1 MPTTIPYSPS
11 LTLGNIADLDKI
23 AILQQVSALQAPID
37 ADQDALNILIETK
50 RSLDQTLQEMVNM
63 GASQKELEPLKKSI
77 ETCKTDMAK
86 AAAKYGNTVTSQMP
100 KIATEKAKLG
110 GIIEAQV
117 ESPLDWNKSDL
128 KAMNIAADSFNV
140 NAQYIRNESESD
152 NSTAHASSLAVA
164 ASAHLSAVFGP
175 TIGAETSSAVNAAA
189 MAQTTMHKIEGTIL
203 ITAAAT
209 HKSANMFAPFILDP
223 DKAIRAWN
231 SLIKNKKAG
240 KGAAAIDTADQKSL
254 AAALKDEDTIG
265 MQLLSGATFGSSFVG
280 MVHLLKVESS
290 DSNQSSGSAAT
301 KSTVDFEIGGW
312 FAKKSGKFGVDAN
325 WSNSVKEMLSR
336 SDIQT
341 HCSLVTMGI
350 IPSLKS
356 NNIKTTVK
364 TLAPDP
370 KEVMSQL
377 GAIQGATDSSVN
389 NMSAG
394 ASSARSG
401 AEFMSLNSNYFT
413 SVVSSLGQI
422 DDDNN
427 KVIDMNSL
435 MTAFDD
441 YVTRANESIQ
451 GVPINYY
458 LKPITPAQLA
468 SAWMTKYSPIEY
480 WAMSTGDD
488 SEKKKEDGNAGNG

>member
-11 LTLGNIADLDKI
+11 LVLGNIADIDKI
-23 AILQQVSALQAPID
+23 TILEEVSALQAPID

-50 RSLDQTLQEMVNM
+50 RSLDQTLQEMINM
-63 GASQKELEPLKKSI
+63 GASSKDLEPLQKSI
-77 ETCKTDMAK
+77 EKAKTDMAK
-86 AAAKYGNTVTSQMP
+86 SAAKYASTVTTQMP
-100 KIATEKAKLG
+100 KISAQKAKLG
-110 GIIEAQV
+110 GVIEAHV
-117 ESPLDWNKSDL
+117 ESPMDWNKSDL

-140 NAQYIRNESESD
+140 NAQYIRNESEKD
-152 NSTAHASSLAVA
+152 NTSAHASSLAVA
-164 ASAHLSAVFGP
+164 ASAHLSMVFGP

-189 MAQTTMHKIEGTIL
+189 LAQTTQHKIEGTIL

-231 SLIKNKKAG
+231 SLVKNKKAG
-240 KGAAAIDTADQKSL
+240 KGASLIETNDEKSL
-254 AAALKDEDTIG
+254 ESALKDQDTIG
-265 MQLLSGATFGSSFVG
+265 MQLISGATFGSSFVG
-280 MVHLLKVESS
+280 MVHLLKVETS
-290 DSNQSSGSAAT
+290 DSSQSSGSAAT
-301 KSTVDFEIGGW
+301 KSNVDFEIGGW

-401 AEFMSLNSNYFT
+401 AEFMSLNSNYLT
-413 SVVSSLGQI
+413 SVVSSLGEI
-422 DDDNN
+422 DDNNN

-441 YVTRANESIQ
+441 YVTRANDSIQ

-468 SAWMTKYSPIEY
+468 AAWMTKYSPIKY
-480 WAMSTGDD
+480 WEMSSGDD
-488 SEKKKEDGNAGNG
+488 STDSKDGNAGNG

>member
-1 MPTTIPYSPS
+1 
-11 LTLGNIADLDKI
+11 
-23 AILQQVSALQAPID
+23 
-37 ADQDALNILIETK
+37 
-50 RSLDQTLQEMVNM
+50 
-63 GASQKELEPLKKSI
+63 
-77 ETCKTDMAK
+77 
-86 AAAKYGNTVTSQMP
+86 
-100 KIATEKAKLG
+100 
-110 GIIEAQV
+110 
-117 ESPLDWNKSDL
+117 
-128 KAMNIAADSFNV
+128 
-140 NAQYIRNESESD
+140 
-152 NSTAHASSLAVA
+152 
-164 ASAHLSAVFGP
+164 
-175 TIGAETSSAVNAAA
+175 
-189 MAQTTMHKIEGTIL
+189 
-203 ITAAAT
+203 
-209 HKSANMFAPFILDP
+209 
-223 DKAIRAWN
+223 
-231 SLIKNKKAG
+231 
-240 KGAAAIDTADQKSL
+240 
-254 AAALKDEDTIG
+254 
-265 MQLLSGATFGSSFVG
+265 

-290 DSNQSSGSAAT
+290 DSKQSSGSAAT
-301 KSTVDFEIGGW
+301 KSNVDFEIGGW

-401 AEFMSLNSNYFT
+401 AEFMSLNSNYLT
-413 SVVSSLGQI
+413 SVVSSLGEI
-422 DDDNN
+422 DDNNN

-441 YVTRANESIQ
+441 YVTRANDSIQ

-468 SAWMTKYSPIEY
+468 AAWMTKYSPIKY
-480 WAMSTGDD
+480 WEMSSGDD
-488 SEKKKEDGNAGNG
+488 STDSKDGNAGNG